1 MADSN
6 KSGTETK
13 AGKKSPQGTAPGTTE
28 ANIRPKA
35 SAANINPNKKYPLQF
50 VAEWLPVVRGNPKTC
65 QR

>member
-35 SAANINPNKKYPLQF
+35 SAANINPNKK
-50 VAEWLPVVRGNPKTC
+50 
-65 QR
+65 